1 MKKATLAFTFIL
13 VGLLSSK
20 LVAAECQ
27 DGLSSSWEFNQK
39 TRVIKLQSLNE
50 QTVCSF
56 VKKQMNA
63 NMEFTIM
70 RNGEV
75 IFSSRVFWSE
85 VQHHEV
91 LGQKMEM
98 EPIKQKTLDYKIMK
112 FPVKL
117 KGSEKYKITHI
128 KSGEV
133 LGEGALK

>member
-1 MKKATLAFTFIL
+1 MKQPSLAFTFIL
-13 VGLLSSK
+13 FGLLSSK

-27 DGLSSSWEFNQK
+27 DGLSSAWEFNQK
-39 TRVIKLQSLNE
+39 TRVVKLQSLNE

-56 VKKQMNA
+56 VKKQINA

-70 RNGEV
+70 RNGEE
-75 IFSSRVFWSE
+75 IFLSRVFWNE

-91 LGQKMEM
+91 LSHKIKM

-117 KGSEKYKITHI
+117 TGKEKYKITHI

-133 LGEGALK
+133 LGEGSLK